1 MSEGEL
7 CLRILAAAGFGL
19 ALGAER
25 EALNKPAGLR
35 THLVVCVA
43 AALLT
48 TSSLA
53 LGEELGARG
62 EALRVAAGVVTGI
75 GFIGAGAILQTRRRV
90 VGLTTAATV
99 FMSAAIG
106 IAVGGGFYGMAATAA
121 LLTIAANYG
130 LGLLEHRF
138 APTSASREPDDEE
151 PRPRR
156 IGRPGSPRPEPQR

>member
-1 MSEGEL
+1 MSEGDL
-7 CLRILAAAGFGL
+7 CLRLLAAAGFGL
-19 ALGAER
+19 VLGLER

-35 THLVVCVA
+35 THLVVCTA

-48 TSSLA
+48 ASSLA
-53 LGEELGARG
+53 LGELLGVPG

-106 IAVGGGFYGMAATAA
+106 IAVGAGFYLLAITATAI
-121 LLTIAANYG
+121 TIVSNFG
-130 LGLLEHRF
+130 LGFLEGRF
-138 APTSASREPDDEE
+138 SKRSAPPIADEE
-151 PRPRR
+151 PRPPRV
-156 IGRPGSPRPEPQR
+156 GRPTSPRAAPER